1 MNLLTRTHEHDQHFS
16 GCFFSSFGQPTLPC
30 KIVFVGINTFAPIML
45 PSLGLTVAVNVQQLG
60 NSHNDATLMDDF
72 CNLTVPCDVHNRIL
86 EFSQ

>member
-1 MNLLTRTHEHDQHFS
+1 
-16 GCFFSSFGQPTLPC
+16 
-30 KIVFVGINTFAPIML
+30 ML

-72 CNLTVPCDVHNRIL
+72 CNLTVPCDVHNRNL